1 MLFVLYSDIVT
12 LEQTLCGEHAAVCKA
27 CFIFGLQ
34 RVNMSTNDLLEYKFS
49 PLYRVRKVIFIL
61 RWCLGFPLKAKNVA
75 FDEMLFRPCVEYAR
89 FCAFLLS
96 FAVSI
101 SFVLFKVKE
110 SNNLESFGAA
120 YNYYYRVVGF
130 TAYDSIAVLSAPYTN
145 MLATVF
151 YLIAFKNNVS
161 SINKICLKLT
171 IANRSL
177 HQLITENGISVKWSC
192 LERSLR
198 IVISGTAI
206 TMLIHVTQAVLFSI
220 SADFIHADTSTSE
233 KCLIYFAF
241 MIYNICWVYPCITM
255 SADFIT
261 CHLMNEAKDA
271 FEIWNKIFKHLCK
284 KNNACMKNTFKDTN
298 TMDITDKCR

>member
-1 MLFVLYSDIVT
+1 
-12 LEQTLCGEHAAVCKA
+12 
-27 CFIFGLQ
+27 
-34 RVNMSTNDLLEYKFS
+34 MSTNDLLEYKFS

-75 FDEMLFRPCVEYAR
+75 FDEVLFRPCVEYAR

-161 SINKICLKLT
+161 SISDQKVNRRRLHFKI
-171 IANRSL
+171 
-177 HQLITENGISVKWSC
+177 
-192 LERSLR
+192 
-198 IVISGTAI
+198 
-206 TMLIHVTQAVLFSI
+206 
-220 SADFIHADTSTSE
+220 STKIE
-233 KCLIYFAF
+233 VHCVFKGRFKRF
-241 MIYNICWVYPCITM
+241 EVEHICNV
-255 SADFIT
+255 
-261 CHLMNEAKDA
+261 
-271 FEIWNKIFKHLCK
+271 
-284 KNNACMKNTFKDTN
+284 
-298 TMDITDKCR
+298 